1 MMRFLRPA
9 VKLFQSPPRALV
21 RTSGAFSQRH
31 FSYSTPRR
39 ALGSPLNIPKW
50 CVNILGITSTYALSF
65 YYGIFPLTRLVNSR
79 VAENSHMLKPP
90 INNYCVY
97 NDDVTVM
104 IVGGP
109 NERTDY
115 HINETPEWFY
125 QHKGSMLLKVV
136 DDSQPADQQF
146 RDIDIHEGDMFLLP
160 ANTPHNPVRFK
171 DTVGVVLEQKR
182 PGGSMDRLRWY
193 CQGCGDKVH
202 EAAFH
207 CTDLGTQ
214 IKDAVNAFKADNEA
228 RTCKNCGTLCDT
240 APQAKA

>member
-1 MMRFLRPA
+1 
-9 VKLFQSPPRALV
+9 
-21 RTSGAFSQRH
+21 
-31 FSYSTPRR
+31 
-39 ALGSPLNIPKW
+39 
-50 CVNILGITSTYALSF
+50 
-65 YYGIFPLTRLVNSR
+65 
-79 VAENSHMLKPP
+79 MLKPP

-97 NDDVTVM
+97 NDEITVM

-136 DDSQPADQQF
+136 DKSQPPKQQF
-146 RDIDIHEGDMFLLP
+146 RDIHIHEGDMFLLP

-182 PGGSMDRLRWY
+182 PEDSLDRLRWY
-193 CQGCGDKVH
+193 CQSCGEKVY

-214 IKDAVNAFKADNEA
+214 IKEAVNNFKADKEA
-228 RTCKNCGTLCDT
+228 RTCKNCGTLCNT
-240 APQAKA
+240 APPPKA